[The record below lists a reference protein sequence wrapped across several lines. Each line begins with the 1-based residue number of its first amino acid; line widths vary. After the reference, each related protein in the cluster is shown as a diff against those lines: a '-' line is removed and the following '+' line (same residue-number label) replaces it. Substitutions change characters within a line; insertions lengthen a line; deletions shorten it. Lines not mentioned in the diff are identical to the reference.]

1 MPTYDAARHIQDAC
15 LCACGCHVRV
25 STLAARASHLG
36 YHIAEGLPPRRDRCH
51 RRAHAFEDPR
61 SSRRKNRPLVS
72 SQRELEDEKKVFPKS
87 WRLPPVRLCAARK
100 SQRGVDGTAR
110 RGWLHRMSFS
120 HSAYSTMNT
129 NAARE
134 ILMPKR
140 MPTSKGAT
148 SSHTA
153 NVALRK
159 NKGKF
164 ATSMGPEVSL
174 TRDSPLCCCTA
185 CSSATAR
192 THGHGGRV

>member
-1 MPTYDAARHIQDAC
+1 MPRAISKTRACARVGAMFVCPRWLRAQVTSAITSQKAC
-15 LCACGCHVRV
+15 PPAVIGAIGVLMPSKTPVPHVERTGPLCLRSANSKMRKRCSLKVGALRPSDC
-25 STLAARASHLG
+25 
-36 YHIAEGLPPRRDRCH
+36 AE
-51 RRAHAFEDPR
+51 
-61 SSRRKNRPLVS
+61 
-72 SQRELEDEKKVFPKS
+72 
-87 WRLPPVRLCAARK
+87 RK